1 MNAISASYS
10 LDLKIK
16 DTRFSIDNLQDY
28 SLLLQAGEREFQ
40 LAVIDTKT
48 SRCLLL
54 EQYNFNKVS
63 SAQEYQKLIES
74 LFEDHHLLMAGFWHS
89 VKFSVK
95 NSFFSLIPAA
105 LFDKE
110 QLPTYLRLT
119 TPQLALNRPL
129 YYKHLKNSIVTV
141 FAAEQAL
148 LDWLNKRYANLKVQ
162 VLHHISAFVEGILHN
177 PDHSS
182 QREIFLLLEN
192 GILSVVITHETK
204 LQYASVFRCGTPAD
218 LLRYLM
224 MVIQHF
230 QLDQH
235 TTKIQLW
242 GNVDASSAW
251 FKEIQ
256 PYFGNLSFGGRP
268 RYLSFGYVFDEVP
281 EARFYDLLS
290 QHLCE

>member
-1 MNAISASYS
+1 MNATSAYFS

-40 LAVIDTKT
+40 LAVIDVK
-48 SRCLLL
+48 SNRCLLL
-54 EQYNFNKVS
+54 EHYNFISVS
-63 SAQEYQKLIES
+63 NTAEYQQLIES

-89 VKFSVK
+89 VRFSVK
-95 NSFFSLIPAA
+95 HTNFSMVPAA

-110 QLPTYLRLT
+110 QPETYLRLT
-119 TPQLALNRPL
+119 TPQLALHTPL
-129 YYKHLKNSIVTV
+129 YYRHLKNSIVTV
-141 FAAEQAL
+141 FTAEQNL

-162 VLHHISAFVEGILHN
+162 VLHHISAFIEGILHK
-177 PDHSS
+177 PDHNI
-182 QREIFLLLEN
+182 QRELFLMLEN
-192 GILSVVITHETK
+192 GMLSVVITHEAK
-204 LQYASVFRCGTPAD
+204 LQYANIFRCNAPAD

-230 QLDQH
+230 QLDQL

-242 GNVDASSAW
+242 GNVDENSAW
-251 FKEIQ
+251 FREIQ

-268 RYLSFGYVFDEVP
+268 PYLSFGYMFDEVS
-281 EARFYDLLS
+281 ESRFYDLLS

>member
-1 MNAISASYS
+1 LNAISAYYS

-40 LAVIDTKT
+40 LAVVDTKT
-48 SRCLLL
+48 NRCLLL
-54 EQYNFNKVS
+54 EQYNFFKVGS
-63 SAQEYQKLIES
+63 PQEYQKLIES
-74 LFEDHHLLMAGFWHS
+74 LFIDHHLLMAGFWHS
-89 VKFSVK
+89 VRFSVK

-119 TPQLALNRPL
+119 TPQLALNSPL
-129 YYKHLKNSIVTV
+129 YYRHLKNSVVTV
-141 FAAEQAL
+141 YAAEQAL

-162 VLHHISAFVEGILHN
+162 VLHHISAFIEGILHN
-177 PDHSS
+177 PDQSS
-182 QREIFLLLEN
+182 QRELFLLLEN
-192 GILSVVITHETK
+192 GVLSVVMTQEAK
-204 LQYASVFRCGTPAD
+204 LQYANIFHCNAPAD

-224 MVIQHF
+224 MVVTHF

-256 PYFGNLSFGGRP
+256 PYFANLSFGGRP
-268 RYLSFGYVFDEVP
+268 RYLTFGYAFDEVS
-281 EARFYDLLS
+281 EVRFYDLLS